1 MVVDLSCMSW
11 LVSFVNR
18 RGHTQLATEG
28 SWWLVVRNWLWVKVV
43 LDLVTLV
50 ALKMVVLIGLRIEKM
65 V

>member
-28 SWWLVVRNWLWVKVV
+28 SWWLVVRNWLMVV
-43 LDLVTLV
+43 LRLVTLV
-50 ALKMVVLIGLRIEKM
+50 VLKLVVLQAWYGE
-65 V
+65 